1 MNQNT
6 WYRIAGAAAVI
17 GLLAG
22 AVGGTRMMY
31 PPSLQLLLQ
40 DPVANGVVVVIALG
54 TVLSLIHWAR
64 EPGHLHRRP
73 FIAAILAVGGL
84 AVITNL
90 LAPAFGWWGGPVFN
104 APLLPLAL
112 LTGLKATLYLSL
124 LLLLYRWLASRR
136 LWLAR
141 LIYLLLLIGMI
152 PATIFGDE
160 TVLRSG
166 VLTFGG
172 GYTIW
177 HDVLFGMFLFALPP
191 ILYEVFCRYW
201 HVPI

>member
-6 WYRIAGAAAVI
+6 WYRIAGAAGVI

-22 AVGGTRMMY
+22 AVGGTRM
-31 PPSLQLLLQ
+31 
-40 DPVANGVVVVIALG
+40 
-54 TVLSLIHWAR
+54 
-64 EPGHLHRRP
+64 
-73 FIAAILAVGGL
+73 
-84 AVITNL
+84 
-90 LAPAFGWWGGPVFN
+90 
-104 APLLPLAL
+104 
-112 LTGLKATLYLSL
+112 
-124 LLLLYRWLASRR
+124 LYRWLAARR

-160 TVLRSG
+160 MVLRSG

-191 ILYEVFCRYW
+191 ILYEAFCRYW